1 MLTKLRK
8 YCLILIVMISLAQLD
23 LTGQMSYDQ
32 LRGGGQDDELV
43 ELSIYPNPASEYFTL
58 NTNQIVKRI
67 SINTIVGKEV
77 KVIFTNDEN
86 RYDLSD
92 LRKGIYVVRIFGN
105 DDSLIKALR
114 LSKT

>member
-1 MLTKLRK
+1 
-8 YCLILIVMISLAQLD
+8 MISGAQLN
-23 LTGQMSYDQ
+23 LTGQMSSATLIDM
-32 LRGGGQDDELV
+32 GQDKELV

-58 NTNQIVKRI
+58 NTNQLVKRI

-77 KVIFTNDEN
+77 KVLYTNDEN
-86 RYDLSD
+86 KYDLSD